1 MDRLT
6 HERVNGIKTG
16 YWSMAKKEELIARLA
31 AYENTGLTPEE
42 IKSCTLQW
50 RGPEAG
56 PPKIAEPVM
65 IARVKDPAEPLKVEQ
80 AVRMPG
86 GWWKVFGTNVKRI
99 ELWAPMPQVP
109 EALLRQKPAPET
121 PEQREPVPF
130 C

>member
-16 YWSMAKKEELIARLA
+16 YWSMAKKEDLIARLA

-56 PPKIAEPVM
+56 PPKIVEPVM
-65 IARVKDPAEPLKVEQ
+65 IARVKDPDEPLKVEQ

-86 GWWKVFGTNVKRI
+86 GWWKVFGTNVKNI

-109 EALLRQKPAPET
+109 EALLGQRPAPET
-121 PEQREPVPF
+121 PKQREPVPF